1 MEACEQTIPVINTNG
16 RQGVSVVIRSL
27 NEAKLLPQCLGQI
40 QLQQIN
46 LPVEVILVDSG
57 STDGT
62 LAIAESFGCKVICI
76 AQADFSFG
84 RSLNVGI
91 EQAAFSIVVAV
102 SAHCIPAGKRW
113 LERLVTPLLVGTS
126 QMVYGSQLAGR
137 GSRSSEI
144 NYFHEKFSRLSG
156 LKTKPLLNNGNSA
169 FLRQLWAIRP
179 FNEQLPAQE
188 DMEFALWHM
197 IHSQAKL
204 YFCSQAKVLHYH
216 NDRNKT
222 LFKRIYRELSVEFYL
237 GQNSLSQ
244 MLAFF
249 VMVPFFIGKDLTT
262 SYKKGVARRAL
273 KGIFAFRAVQAAAY
287 LQAFRTHQQFVLG
300 RA

>member
-1 MEACEQTIPVINTNG
+1 
-16 RQGVSVVIRSL
+16 VSVVIRAL
-27 NEAKLLPQCLGQI
+27 NEAQFLSQCLKKI
-40 QLQQIN
+40 QSQQIN

-57 STDGT
+57 SSDETVS
-62 LAIAESFGCKVICI
+62 IAKSFGCKVVHI

-84 RSLNVGI
+84 RALNLGV
-91 EQAAFSIVVAV
+91 EQADYTIVVAI
-102 SAHCIPAGKRW
+102 SAHCIPVGKRW
-113 LERLVTPLLVGTS
+113 LGRLVAPLLNGTS
-126 QMVYGSQLAGR
+126 QMAYGSHLAGR

-144 NYFHEKFSRLSG
+144 NYFHEKFCHCSG

-169 FLRQLWAIRP
+169 FLRQLWATRP

-197 IHSQAKL
+197 QCSDSQI
-204 YFCSQAKVLHYH
+204 YFCSQAKVVHHH

-222 LFKRIYRELSVEFYL
+222 LFKRLYRELSVEFYL
-237 GQNSLSQ
+237 GQKNLQQ
-244 MLAFF
+244 MLVFF
-249 VMVPFFIGKDLTT
+249 AMVPFFVSKDLAT
-262 SYKKGVARRAL
+262 SYKKGVMRRAF

-287 LQAFRTHQQFVLG
+287 LQAFRTYQQFVRG

>member
-1 MEACEQTIPVINTNG
+1 M
-16 RQGVSVVIRSL
+16 IRTL
-27 NEAKLLPQCLGQI
+27 NEAKFLPLCLSQI
-40 QLQQIN
+40 QSQQIN

-62 LAIAESFGCKVICI
+62 VAIAESFGCRVICI

-91 EQAAFSIVVAV
+91 EKAAFSIVVAL

-113 LERLVTPLLVGTS
+113 IERLVTPLLNGTS
-126 QMVYGSQLAGR
+126 QMAYGTQLAGR
-137 GSRSSEI
+137 GSRSSEV
-144 NYFHEKFSRLSG
+144 NYFHEKFSCCSG

-169 FLRQLWAIRP
+169 FLRQLWTIRH

-197 IHSQAKL
+197 THSQAKI

-216 NDRNKT
+216 SDRNKT
-222 LFKRIYRELSVEFYL
+222 LFKRLYREISVEFYL
-237 GQNSLSQ
+237 GQNNLSQ

-249 VMVPFFIGKDLTT
+249 VMVPFFVGKDITT
-262 SYKKGVARRAL
+262 SYKKGVTSRAL
-273 KGIFAFRAVQAAAY
+273 KGIFAFRAMQALAY
-287 LQAFRTHQQFVLG
+287 LHAFRTHRKFVQSCT
-300 RA
+300 